1 MAAPK
6 ELLRRVPLFQGLD
19 EKHVN
24 TLSRTFT
31 ERTFPAGR
39 EITTQGAGGIGFFV
53 IEDGEAV
60 VTVAGDERR
69 TLGSGDYFGEI
80 ALIDDGPR
88 SSTVTAITDVRAYG
102 LTSWQFRPLVEENAS
117 IAWPLLVQL
126 AQRLREL
133 EGTQT

>member
-6 ELLRRVPLFQGLD
+6 ELLKRVPLFQGLD
-19 EKHVN
+19 DKHID

-31 ERTFPAGR
+31 DRTFPAGR
-39 EITTQGAGGIGFFV
+39 EITTEGGGGVGFFV
-53 IEDGEAV
+53 IGEGEAV
-60 VTVAGDERR
+60 VTVGGEERR
-69 TLGSGDYFGEI
+69 TLQGGDYFGEI

-88 SSTVTAITDVRAYG
+88 SSTITAKTDVKAYG

-126 AQRLREL
+126 AQRLREV
-133 EGTQT
+133 EAGQH